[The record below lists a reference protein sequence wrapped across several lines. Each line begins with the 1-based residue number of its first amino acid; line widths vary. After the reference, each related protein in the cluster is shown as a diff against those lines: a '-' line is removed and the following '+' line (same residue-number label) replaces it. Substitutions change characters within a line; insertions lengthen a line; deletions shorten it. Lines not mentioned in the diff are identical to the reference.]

1 MTIEQELGEL
11 ARDLTAM
18 CEKYRT
24 QNEAAKQKLLEM
36 VNGCRA
42 QHAESKLHTNQ
53 DIAIGAVCLAHRV
66 GIISTDEFSAMADD
80 VKSWPDTVQP

>member
-24 QNEAAKQKLLEM
+24 QNDLAKTKLMDMLAALRLS
-36 VNGCRA
+36 
-42 QHAESKLHTNQ
+42 HARSTLKTNQ

-66 GIISTDEFSAMADD
+66 GIIGTDEFSAMADD
-80 VKSWPDTVQP
+80 VTAWPGRAE